1 MQGPG
6 LFQRSQHDQLVRIA
20 LQTAR
25 QTDPPRKRG
34 AQPSDDRLGSTWTT
48 RAAFGGASQSR
59 GARLRP
65 RTVAQFAAAKAGLIL
80 VTLKML
86 PATEPAPGTNAA
98 SNRTA
103 RRGVFADSRRPTAC
117 RRRAAPVAR
126 PRSPDRAALRSQSA
140 LRRTDA
146 DAPPWQSG
154 QRRCPRSADRAPMPR
169 DRRPAAQPPRSGS
182 MTALPRHQSAPP
194 RAGDRSARRAA
205 AGPDESAARAAPWP
219 DRSTG

>member
-1 MQGPG
+1 AVAIFPSAFKSYLRRRPAWFRPG
-6 LFQRSQHDQLVRIA
+6 QHEQL
-20 LQTAR
+20 LEGL
-25 QTDPPRKRG
+25 RKAG
-34 AQPSDDRLGSTWTT
+34 
-48 RAAFGGASQSR
+48 

-117 RRRAAPVAR
+117 RRRAAPVAG

-146 DAPPWQSG
+146 DPPPWQSG
-154 QRRCPRSADRAPMPR
+154 QR
-169 DRRPAAQPPRSGS
+169 
-182 MTALPRHQSAPP
+182 
-194 RAGDRSARRAA
+194 
-205 AGPDESAARAAPWP
+205 
-219 DRSTG
+219 